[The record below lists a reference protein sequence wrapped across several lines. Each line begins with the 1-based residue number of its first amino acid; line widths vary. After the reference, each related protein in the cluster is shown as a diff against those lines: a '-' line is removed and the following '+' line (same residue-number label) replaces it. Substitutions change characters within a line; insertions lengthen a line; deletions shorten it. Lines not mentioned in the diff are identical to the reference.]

1 MQMASKLA
9 NGGAGATVDCVVV
22 SYRSRDTLR
31 ACVEPLARM
40 PDVTV
45 TVVDND
51 CPDGSAATVAD
62 LPLRILRAGRN
73 GGFASGCNLGA
84 AGGSAPYVLLLNPD
98 ATIARAALDVL
109 VAVLAAEPGIGLVGP
124 RVVGDDGSL
133 QRTQRSFP
141 RLRSTWAQGLF
152 VHRLSG
158 GARWSDEVVWDAA
171 AYERPASPDWLSA
184 SCALVRRSALEAV
197 EGLDAGFFLYCEDI
211 DLCRR
216 LRGAGHGIRFEPA
229 ATVRHRGGHSAPRAR
244 TQAIYARSRVR
255 YARKHYRR
263 AALPLEVAGIALG
276 ELVHAAGS
284 APRPALARGHATAA
298 LAALSGVLADPA

>member
-1 MQMASKLA
+1 MASKLGS
-9 NGGAGATVDCVVV
+9 GGHGPTVDAVVV
-22 SYRSRDTLR
+22 SYRSRATLR
-31 ACVEPLARM
+31 ACVETLSRM
-40 PDVTV
+40 PDVAV

-51 CPDGSAATVAD
+51 CPERSPAMVAD
-62 LPLRILRAGRN
+62 LPVRVLRAGRN
-73 GGFASGCNLGA
+73 GGFAFGCNLGA

-98 ATIARAALDVL
+98 ATIERAALDAL
-109 VAVLAAEPGIGLVGP
+109 LAVLDAEPGVGIVGP

-171 AYERPASPDWLSA
+171 AYDRPASPDWISG
-184 SCALVRRSALEAV
+184 SCALVRRSALE
-197 EGLDAGFFLYCEDI
+197 EIGGLDAGFFLYCEDI

-216 LRGAGHGIRFEPA
+216 LRAAGHDVRFEPG
-229 ATVRHRGGHSAPRAR
+229 ATVRHRGGHSAPRAA

-255 YARKHYRR
+255 YARKHYPA
-263 AALPLEVAGIALG
+263 AALPLEVAGIVLG
-276 ELVHAAGS
+276 ELAHAAV
-284 APRPALARGHATAA
+284 AALRPGGARGHAAAA
-298 LAALSGVLADPA
+298 LAALAGVRADPA